1 MSSKDIES
9 YKTISSP
16 GACLEVEQV
25 ILSDEIKE
33 RLKVPERS
41 FELMKVGY
49 LDKKKDNSMLRIT
62 ILTILWLI
70 TLCILSIRVNFT
82 DGLKVKLIG
91 WPEIILRMFIFFC
104 SKR

>member
-9 YKTISSP
+9 HKTISSP
-16 GACLEVEQV
+16 GAYLEVEQV

-41 FELMKVGY
+41 FDLMKVGH
-49 LDKKKDNSMLRIT
+49 LDIKGNSMLRIT

-70 TLCILSIRVNFT
+70 TLCIFSIRVNFT

-91 WPEIILRMFIFFC
+91 WPEIVLRMFIFFC

>member
-41 FELMKVGY
+41 FDLMKVGH
-49 LDKKKDNSMLRIT
+49 LDIKGNSMLRIT